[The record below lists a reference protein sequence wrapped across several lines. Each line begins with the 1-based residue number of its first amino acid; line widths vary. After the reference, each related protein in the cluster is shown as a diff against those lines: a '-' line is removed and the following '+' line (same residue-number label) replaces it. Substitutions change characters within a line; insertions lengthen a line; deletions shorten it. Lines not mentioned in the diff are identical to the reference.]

1 MTWLDLP
8 LLLWLA
14 ADAARLTGGTPVAD
28 LPAIHRVPAAQ
39 LAAVCGP
46 CVAAYRRPVILLRD
60 DIDLGTTAGRAVLV
74 HELVHHHQAMT
85 GRTGA
90 HCSARRAAEVEAITV
105 ASAWAEEQGDATH
118 QIALPATCGRSH

>member
-14 ADAARLTGGTPVAD
+14 ADAARLTGGEPIAD
-28 LPAIHRVPAAQ
+28 LPAIHRLPAAE

-46 CVAAYRRPVILLRD
+46 CAAAYRRPVILLRD
-60 DIDLGTTAGRAVLV
+60 DIDLGTTTGRAVLV

-90 HCSARRAAEVEAITV
+90 HCAARRAAEIEATTT
-105 ASAWAEEQGDATH
+105 AAAWVIEQGGATR
-118 QIALPATCGRSH
+118 QIHLPPPCEAHP